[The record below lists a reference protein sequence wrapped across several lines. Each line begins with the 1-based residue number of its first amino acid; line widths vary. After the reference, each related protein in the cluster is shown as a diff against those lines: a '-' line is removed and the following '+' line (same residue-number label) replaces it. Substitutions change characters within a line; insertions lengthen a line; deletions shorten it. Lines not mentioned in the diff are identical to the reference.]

1 MSAIFMSG
9 FILNLTTK
17 SLQIRSSLHESVA
30 PATAYRLD
38 ELRDYYRITEIQW
51 AKSTNGWG
59 HK

>member
-1 MSAIFMSG
+1 MSG